1 MKKVSNKQSGSVL
14 LEALIAFLLFS
25 TGVVGLI
32 GLQTAAF
39 TDTAQ
44 SKYRMD
50 AGFLTNQIISSM
62 WVDGVDKV
70 PDYAITGGV
79 GGVKTETWLAQVY
92 KLLPGAA
99 DNPPSIAVVDDSNA
113 TGRRYAVTVTI
124 QWMPPRDT
132 VVHRYIGSA
141 YINRNN

>member
-1 MKKVSNKQSGSVL
+1 MSDFNKQSGSVV

-25 TGVVGLI
+25 MGVVGLI

-39 TDTAQ
+39 TDSVQ

-50 AGFLTNQIISSM
+50 AGFLTNQVISSM

-70 PDYAITGGV
+70 PDYAVAGGV
-79 GGVKTETWLAQVY
+79 GGVKTEAWLAQVY
-92 KLLPGAA
+92 NLLPGSV
-99 DNPPSIAVVDDSNA
+99 DNPPSITVVDDSNA
-113 TGRRYAVTVTI
+113 TGKRYAVTVTI
-124 QWMPPRDT
+124 MWMPPKDT
-132 VVHRYIGSA
+132 VAHRYVGSA

>member
-1 MKKVSNKQSGSVL
+1 MKNINKQSGSLL

-25 TGVVGLI
+25 MGVVGLI

-39 TDTAQ
+39 TDSAQ

-70 PDYAITGGV
+70 PDYAVAGGV
-79 GGVKTETWLAQVY
+79 GGVKTEAWLAQVY
-92 KLLPGAA
+92 NLLPGSA
-99 DNPPSIAVVDDSNA
+99 DNPPSITVTDDSNA

-124 QWMPPRDT
+124 LWMPPKDT
-132 VVHRYIGSA
+132 VAHRYVGNA
-141 YINRNN
+141 YIGRNN